1 MPLDSI
7 ASRCSGKTWASYSYT
22 LALISLMW
30 NLSQTRARDVKNLT
44 AVSCSEV
51 VPCLGRLTRMGW
63 DIESNA
69 RPRVMELDFIAILP
83 SCIDTRHCLSTLHD
97 ANQEHCSPGRSI
109 IIYGAAIPRYV
120 CLVALGRMS
129 LMPSAE
135 DQLLTSYDAFVAQD
149 LSLTALD
156 SIFDWHSDA
165 WPPMVSDTRAA
176 AAAAASPSEAG
187 SSGISSITSEVTTCT
202 STPIPQWSGS
212 LASLH
217 VNATDPVTDSHL
229 SLESTVQSY
238 ATDDEKWA
246 AVLRRDPAATSFLYL
261 VHSTRCYCRPS
272 CPARR
277 PKRENVMFIPNPPGG
292 GELAALRIRVEM
304 EKKGYKPCKRC
315 SPDQEQTVSDRRQ
328 EVTVERAKDLIVGCI
343 VEGGEVPKLE
353 DLAREVGMSKFYFLR
368 VFRKSTG
375 ETPDSYAKSVRKCE
389 WTCNARENA
398 LMSVLRSALDDPVP
412 AK

>member
-1 MPLDSI
+1 
-7 ASRCSGKTWASYSYT
+7 
-22 LALISLMW
+22 
-30 NLSQTRARDVKNLT
+30 
-44 AVSCSEV
+44 
-51 VPCLGRLTRMGW
+51 MG
-63 DIESNA
+63 
-69 RPRVMELDFIAILP
+69 LDFVDILS
-83 SCIDTRHCLSTLHD
+83 SCIDTRYCLGTLHD
-97 ANQEHCSPGRSI
+97 ANQQHCSPGRNISI
-109 IIYGAAIPRYV
+109 DGTVIPRYV
-120 CLVALGRMS
+120 CVVLLGRVS
-129 LMPSAE
+129 LMPSTE
-135 DQLLTSYDAFVAQD
+135 DQLLTSASLYDAFVAQD
-149 LSLTALD
+149 LFLTALD
-156 SIFDWHSDA
+156 SILDWNSDA
-165 WPPMVSDTRAA
+165 WPAMVSNTRAA

-187 SSGISSITSEVTTCT
+187 SSGISSIASEVTTST

-229 SLESTVQSY
+229 SLESTVRSY

-261 VHSTRCYCRPS
+261 VHWTRCYCRPN

-292 GELAALRIRVEM
+292 GELAALCMRVEM

-328 EVTVERAKDLIVGCI
+328 EVTVERAKDLIVGCV
-343 VEGGEVPKLE
+343 VEGREVPKLE
-353 DLAREVGMSKFYFLR
+353 DLAKEVGMSKFYFLR

-389 WTCNARENA
+389 WTCDAREKA